1 MGSLKPRFIEDPYK
15 KVSYSFRIEE
25 RLLEDIKKYS
35 NATNRKLP
43 ETFNYLLK
51 KSLEGVNVNNSYLED
66 YEGLIINIPYMTWE
80 EQIYYAGDTIG
91 GTELIFRR
99 GNTNYLDY
107 SEEGLTYEVKQIP
120 NNLDIWINEKP
131 IINIGE
137 TQSKNYLG
145 QGYYSKHYPNLIHE
159 GISIV
164 IAPELVLSEGFNICQ
179 TGIINTLKFIYF
191 AIDLDSNITVSNIS
205 YKESFRKLKES
216 GNEETIYK
224 FNSIYNT
231 IYKFGCEFMK
241 MYEEETEPELE
252 SDDDFFKSLLYS
264 NLVKFANKYNDGNIT
279 SIEDKTKAQDISDLN
294 LTTLQLIEDV
304 KESTSND
311 YLNIIDNLK
320 KDLEDKDTLISV
332 QDGLI
337 KDYKQKLEDTQ
348 EEVNNLVNTFEDIN
362 RRLEELES
370 KK

>member
-1 MGSLKPRFIEDPYK
+1 M
-15 KVSYSFRIEE
+15 
-25 RLLEDIKKYS
+25 
-35 NATNRKLP
+35 
-43 ETFNYLLK
+43 
-51 KSLEGVNVNNSYLED
+51 
-66 YEGLIINIPYMTWE
+66 
-80 EQIYYAGDTIG
+80 
-91 GTELIFRR
+91 
-99 GNTNYLDY
+99 
-107 SEEGLTYEVKQIP
+107 TYEVKQIP

-231 IYKFGCEFMK
+231 IYKFGCEFME

-252 SDDDFFKSLLYS
+252 SDDIFFKDLLYS

-294 LTTLQLIEDV
+294 LTTLQLIEEV
-304 KESTSND
+304 KENTSND
-311 YLNIIDNLK
+311 YLKLIDELK

-332 QDGLI
+332 QEGVI
-337 KDYKQKLEDTQ
+337 NDYKEKLENTR

-370 KK
+370 KRK

>member
-1 MGSLKPRFIEDPYK
+1 MNSPKFLEDPYK

-25 RLLEDIKKYS
+25 RLLEDIKKYG

-51 KSLEGVNVNNSYLED
+51 KSLEGINVNNSYLED

-80 EQIYYAGDTIG
+80 ESIYYIGDTIG
-91 GTELIFRR
+91 GTKLIFKR
-99 GNTNYLDY
+99 GNPNYLDY

-131 IINIGE
+131 VLKIGDSQE
-137 TQSKNYLG
+137 TSKSYLG
-145 QGYYSKHYPNLIHE
+145 QGYYSKNYPNLIHE

-164 IAPELVLSEGFNICQ
+164 IAPELVLSNYFHICQ

-191 AIDLDSNITVSNIS
+191 TIDLDSKVTVTNIS
-205 YKESFRKLKES
+205 SKESFRKLKES

-231 IYKFGCEFMK
+231 IYKFGCEFME
-241 MYEEETEPELE
+241 MYKEKTEPELE

-264 NLVKFANKYNDGNIT
+264 NLVKFANKYNDGNIRN
-279 SIEDKTKAQDISDLN
+279 IEDKTQEKLENNILLSDNPYLLN
-294 LTTLQLIEDV
+294 NE
-304 KESTSND
+304 
-311 YLNIIDNLK
+311 IDKLK
-320 KDLEDKDTLISV
+320 KELEDKEALITV
-332 QDGLI
+332 QDGVI
-337 KDYKQKLEDTQ
+337 KDYEEKLKTTQ
-348 EEVNNLVNTFEDIN
+348 EEVTSLANTFNEIDK
-362 RRLEELES
+362 RLKELES
-370 KK
+370 KRGG